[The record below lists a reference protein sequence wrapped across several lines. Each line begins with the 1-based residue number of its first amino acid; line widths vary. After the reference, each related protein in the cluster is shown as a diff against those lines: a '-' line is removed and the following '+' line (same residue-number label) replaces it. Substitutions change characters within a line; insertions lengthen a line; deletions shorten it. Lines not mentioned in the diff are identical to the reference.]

1 MKQKTCLSRKFVRKT
16 GALLT
21 LLCLLLSA
29 CTTEEAV
36 APTLVETKDI
46 KFPTIT
52 VEYGDVYTINY
63 ATGGIQPCSET
74 LSFTSNGFFAD
85 FDVIAGQQVK
95 KGDVLAHLDT
105 EAKQAQLDSLKETLE
120 YLQDAAELELTT
132 LNLTYQQVKEEQ
144 AQLQASGAPEYAL
157 ELKYIEAWEAT
168 MDINHA
174 KQNHELQFGELQE
187 QVRQIEEE
195 LSQNLQIVAPFD
207 GTVTWVDS
215 ELRKGAYLEE
225 GTPVIAISSN
235 DQLYIVSEKMNDSY
249 RSICQRIYAKI
260 GDQEFDL
267 IMRPRS
273 DKEDVANKRQQYF
286 LVSEYDFVDKL
297 PADVDT
303 SSNALVVF
311 LWNYHPHVLNLPNE
325 LIHQDESGYYVHK
338 VVDNKL
344 VRTDIEVGFQSALET
359 VILSGL
365 EEGDAVYAG

>member
-63 ATGGIQPCSET
+63 ATGGIQPRSET

-144 AQLQASGAPEYAL
+144 AQLQASGAPDYAL

-215 ELRKGAYLEE
+215 ELRMGAYLEE

-267 IMRPRS
+267 TMRPRS
-273 DKEDVANKRQQYF
+273 DKEDVANMRQGYS
-286 LVSEYDFVDKL
+286 LISEYDFVNKL

-344 VRTDIEVGFQSALET
+344 IRTDIEVGFQSALET

>member
-36 APTLVETKDI
+36 APTLIETKDI

-74 LSFTSNGFFAD
+74 LFFTSNGFFAD

-120 YLQDAAELELTT
+120 YLQDA
-132 LNLTYQQVKEEQ
+132 
-144 AQLQASGAPEYAL
+144 GAPEYAL

-215 ELRKGAYLEE
+215 ELGKGAYLEE

-267 IMRPRS
+267 TMRPRS
-273 DKEDVANKRQQYF
+273 DKEDVANMRQGYS
-286 LVSEYDFVDKL
+286 LISEYDFVDKL

-344 VRTDIEVGFQSALET
+344 VRTDIEIGFQSALET